1 VGLNKEAAKASEGL
15 ISLSQMKTPLTASSV
30 TDCKEQPLL
39 FQDLGSRQMVADFS
53 GGTLSSDG
61 GVLLLRE
68 VDARLGLTQSVAQCF
83 SDVRQQV
90 YVDHSVRQLL
100 AQRLYGLALGYEDLN
115 DHQRLRLDPLLAAA
129 CDKLDPL
136 GGDRFNPAHR
146 GVALA
151 GASTLNRLELS
162 NNKRTRAH
170 KLAHDAARLEACL
183 LQTGVRCLPKQA
195 QEIVVDLD
203 AMGHRLHGM
212 QEGRHFRAYY
222 DDYCYLP
229 LYVFVGDIPLWAKL
243 RTSDKDGADGVVA
256 ALEKIV
262 AAIRQRCR
270 RARIIV
276 RGDSGFCREEILA
289 WCERQAPVV
298 YYCLGLAK
306 NPVLVERLGSAL
318 VNAQMRWCLSG
329 AARVR
334 EFAQFEYQT
343 VRSWSRARRVIGK
356 AEVTA
361 QGRNPRFLVT
371 NLPAAGFKRDK
382 DAARFIPARLYEEL
396 YCARGEME
404 NVLKQQVLDLRADRM
419 STHYLAS
426 NQLRLWLAAF
436 AYLLLERMR
445 TLGLAGTDLAR
456 ATAGSVRLKLLK
468 VAGQVRVSV
477 RRVYVQLSSAY
488 PLQEL
493 FRSCHRRLMRLAA
506 ASG

>member
-1 VGLNKEAAKASEGL
+1 
-15 ISLSQMKTPLTASSV
+15 MKTPLTASSA

-39 FQDLGSRQMVADFS
+39 FQDLGSRQVAADFS

-61 GVLLLRE
+61 GVLLLRQ
-68 VDARLGLTQSVAQCF
+68 VDAHLGLTQSVAQCF
-83 SDVRQQV
+83 TDVRQQV
-90 YVDHSVRQLL
+90 YVDHSVQQLL
-100 AQRLYGLALGYEDLN
+100 AQRLSGLALGYEDLN
-115 DHQRLRLDPLLAAA
+115 DHERLRLDPLLAAA
-129 CDKLDPL
+129 CNKHDPL
-136 GGDRFNPAHR
+136 GADRFNPAHR

-162 NNKRTRAH
+162 NNKSTRAH

-183 LQTGVRCLPKQA
+183 LQTGVRCLPKHA

-203 AMGHRLHGM
+203 AMGHRLHGE

-229 LYVFVGDIPLWAKL
+229 LYVFVGDFPLWAQL
-243 RTSDKDGADGVVA
+243 RTSNKDGADGAVA

-289 WCERQAPVV
+289 WCERQAPAV

-306 NPVLVERLGSAL
+306 NSVLIEKLGPAL
-318 VNAQMRWCLSG
+318 ANAQMRWCLSG

-334 EFAQFEYQT
+334 EFAEFEYQT
-343 VRSWSRARRVIGK
+343 VKSWSCARRVIGK

-361 QGRNPRFLVT
+361 QGQNPRFLVT
-371 NLPAAGFKRDK
+371 NLPVRGFKGDQ
-382 DAARFIPARLYEEL
+382 DSARLTPARLYEEL

-404 NVLKQQVLDLRADRM
+404 NVLKQQTLDLRADRM

-456 ATAGSVRLKLLK
+456 ATAGSVRLQLLK

-488 PLQEL
+488 PLHEL
-493 FRSCHRRLMRLAA
+493 FRLCHRRLMSLPP

>member
-1 VGLNKEAAKASEGL
+1 
-15 ISLSQMKTPLTASSV
+15 MKTPPTASSA

-39 FQDLGSRQMVADFS
+39 FQDLGSRQVVADFS

-61 GVLLLRE
+61 GVLLLRQ
-68 VDARLGLTQSVAQCF
+68 VDASLGLTHRLAQCF
-83 SDVRQQV
+83 SDARRQV
-90 YVDHSVRQLL
+90 YVDHSLQQLL

-129 CDKLDPL
+129 CDKRDPL
-136 GGDRFNPAHR
+136 GEDRFNPAHR

-170 KLAHDAARLEACL
+170 KLAHDAGRLEACL
-183 LQTGVRCLPKQA
+183 LQTGVRCLPKYA
-195 QEIVVDLD
+195 EEIVVDLD
-203 AMGHRLHGM
+203 AMGHRLHGE

-229 LYVFVGDIPLWAKL
+229 LYVFVGDIPLWAQL
-243 RTSDKDGADGVVA
+243 RTSDQDAADGVVA
-256 ALEKIV
+256 ALEKIA

-306 NPVLVERLGSAL
+306 NSVLIEKLGPAL
-318 VNAQMRWCLSG
+318 ASAQMRWCLSG
-329 AARVR
+329 TARGR
-334 EFAQFEYQT
+334 EFIEFEYQT
-343 VRSWSRARRVIGK
+343 VKSWSRSRRVIGK

-361 QGRNPRFLVT
+361 QGQNPRFLVT
-371 NLPAAGFKRDK
+371 NLPAKGFKPDK
-382 DAARFIPARLYEEL
+382 DSARFTPARLYEGF

-488 PLQEL
+488 PLQAL
-493 FRSCHRRLMRLAA
+493 FRLCHRRLMALTP